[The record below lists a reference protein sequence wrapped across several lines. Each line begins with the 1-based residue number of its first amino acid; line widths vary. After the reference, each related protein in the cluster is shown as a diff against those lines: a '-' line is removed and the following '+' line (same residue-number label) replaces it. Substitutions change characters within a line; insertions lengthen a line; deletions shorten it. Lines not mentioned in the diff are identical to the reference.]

1 MFKFLWISYLLTYLI
16 VSQDTS
22 VDNDVIVVGATN
34 RPELLDAAL
43 MRPGRFDKIVYVPPP
58 DFTNRLEILQ
68 VATRKI
74 PLASDVNLNE
84 IATRTE
90 GYSGADLENLCKEA
104 ALDAMTIQGL
114 ENVEEVTMNNFDT
127 VFETFCPS
135 LNDKMLQSYQKMAS
149 HF

>member
-1 MFKFLWISYLLTYLI
+1 MKYEFLTYLI
-16 VSQDTS
+16 DSQDTS

-58 DFTNRLEILQ
+58 DFANRLEILQ
-68 VATRKI
+68 VATCKI

-114 ENVEEVTMNNFDT
+114 ENVEEVAMNNFDS

-135 LNDKMLQSYQKMAS
+135 LNDKMLQSYQKLAS

>member
-1 MFKFLWISYLLTYLI
+1 
-16 VSQDTS
+16 
-22 VDNDVIVVGATN
+22 
-34 RPELLDAAL
+34 

-58 DFTNRLEILQ
+58 DFANRLEILQ
-68 VATRKI
+68 VATCKI

-114 ENVEEVTMNNFDT
+114 ENVEEVTMNNFDS
-127 VFETFCPS
+127 VFETFYPT
-135 LNDKMLQSYQKMAS
+135 LNEKMLRSYQKLAS

>member
-1 MFKFLWISYLLTYLI
+1 MKYEFLTYLI
-16 VSQDTS
+16 DSQDTS

-58 DFTNRLEILQ
+58 DFANRLEILQ
-68 VATRKI
+68 VATFKI

-104 ALDAMTIQGL
+104 GLDAMTIQGL
-114 ENVEEVTMNNFDT
+114 ENVEEVTMNNFDS

-135 LNDKMLQSYQKMAS
+135 LNDKMLQSYQKLAS